1 MAETAERLDLG
12 TTADGVTWD
21 LTSFFPEFDGS
32 EMRAFKEGLERDIK
46 ELQGEVNKL
55 APIKTSNLREWEEL
69 ILQFEDFSARLAH
82 IFAYVGCLKAAH
94 TDKDEYAQ
102 EEAKLLR
109 LHAETEKFMVDVMYG
124 IKGAS
129 DAIFE
134 KFIFRRKLQPVA
146 HALRKI
152 RERAIKTMG
161 KDMEKLAS
169 DLNVD
174 GLRAWGRL
182 YDKVTGKL
190 TFEMVYPDG
199 RREIKPISQWRSLMS
214 DVDREIGR
222 AAYEGG
228 NRAWAEIED
237 ICASCLNAI
246 SGTRLT
252 LNKYRG
258 YDHYLDVALFQS
270 QITKASLDAMFQA
283 IYENVEIA
291 RDIFSSKAKFMGRS
305 GIYWFEREAPLP
317 LQDTKKYNWKEG
329 SKMVEDAFAS
339 AYPKLAKYYRFALNN
354 RWVESEVRPNKL
366 PGAFCTGSEWNKEQ
380 RVYMTFNGTLS
391 DIGTLAHEFGHAFHG
406 YLMKDMRP
414 FAQEY
419 PMTLAETAS
428 IFAEHIF
435 TDGTLKN
442 PKISDTQKLIMLDE
456 DLTGAAVLL
465 LDIPVRF
472 EFEKAMH
479 EERMKG
485 ELSVERLKE
494 LMVEKQ
500 REIFGDSMLPESAD
514 PYFWASKLHFYIT
527 GVTFYNF
534 PYTFGFLIARALYN
548 LYKTRGESF
557 FPKYEELLR
566 LAGSDMVEN
575 VVKKTIGADT
585 TDPGFW
591 RESIKSLEEPLRN
604 YKRLLGVE

>member
-1 MAETAERLDLG
+1 MEAVEKLEVR
-12 TTADGVTWD
+12 DGVTWD
-21 LTSFFPEFDGS
+21 LTSFFPEFDGP
-32 EMRAFKEGLERDIK
+32 EMRAHKEKLNSDIK
-46 ELQGEVNKL
+46 ALQEKVANL
-55 APIKTSNLREWEEL
+55 APIKTSNMKNWEEL
-69 ILQFEDFSARLAH
+69 ILLAEDFSARINHLW
-82 IFAYVGCLKAAH
+82 AYVHCLKSAH

-102 EEAKLLR
+102 EEAKLSR
-109 LHAETEKFMVDVMYG
+109 LSAEYEKFFVDVMEG
-124 IKGAS
+124 FKGAS
-129 DAIFE
+129 DAVFE
-134 KFIFRRKLQPVA
+134 KFISRRKLQPIA
-146 HALRKI
+146 HALKKI
-152 RERAIKTMG
+152 RTKAQKTMSRE
-161 KDMEKLAS
+161 MEKLSA

-174 GLRAWGRL
+174 GIHAWGRL

-199 RREIKPISQWRSLMS
+199 RKEIKPISQWRSLMS

-228 NRAWAEIED
+228 NRAWASIED
-237 ICASCLNAI
+237 VCAAALNAI

-252 LNKYRG
+252 LNRYRG

-283 IYENVEIA
+283 IYDNVEIA
-291 RDIFSSKAKFMGRS
+291 REIYRVKARAMGRS

-317 LQDTKKYNWKEG
+317 LKDTRKYSWKEG
-329 SKMVEDAFAS
+329 SKMVGDAFAK
-339 AYPKLAKYYRFALNN
+339 AYPKLGRYYRFALAK
-354 RWVESEVRPNKL
+354 RWCESEVRPNKL

-391 DIGTLAHEFGHAFHG
+391 DVGTLAHEFGHAFHG
-406 YLMKDMRP
+406 HLMKDMRP

-428 IFAEHIF
+428 IFAEHIL
-435 TDGTLKN
+435 TDGALKD
-442 PKISDTQKLIMLDE
+442 PKISDAQKLILLDE

-479 EERMKG
+479 EERLSG
-485 ELSVERLKE
+485 ELSVERFKE
-494 LMVEKQ
+494 LMTEKQ
-500 REIFGDSMLPESAD
+500 REIFGDCMIPESAD

-548 LYKTRGESF
+548 MFKKEGPSF
-557 FPKYEELLR
+557 LPRYEELLR
-566 LAGSDMVEN
+566 LSGSGMVEE

-585 TDPGFW
+585 TDPAFW
-591 RESIKSLEEPLRN
+591 AESTRSLEEPLKR
-604 YKRLLGVE
+604 YKELVAK